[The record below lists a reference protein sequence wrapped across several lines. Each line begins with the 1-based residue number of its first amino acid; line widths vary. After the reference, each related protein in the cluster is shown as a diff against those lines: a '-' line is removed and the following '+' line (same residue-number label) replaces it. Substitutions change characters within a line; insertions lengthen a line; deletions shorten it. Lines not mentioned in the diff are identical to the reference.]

1 MNKCPKKVV
10 GVANRQSG
18 REEVV
23 VDEDALIRD
32 SEIGTIIDED
42 RAQRVMGGVG
52 GSGGVKEK
60 DVEEIKKIE
69 QSSPGPGSSVE

>member
-42 RAQRVMGGVG
+42 RAQWVMGGVG
-52 GSGGVKEK
+52 GSEGVKEK
-60 DVEEIKKIE
+60 DVEEIKKN
-69 QSSPGPGSSVE
+69 